1 MGKAT
6 AGRKRKIGERYP
18 SGKLKPLFDRGCE
31 GVQRR
36 TAIYTPKS
44 ANDREAQK
52 EKDRLRASPETFDA
66 IGRAMVNGL
75 LDGRSLDPSVLCSA
89 GRDYIAL
96 VLRLYGVGSHKD
108 SLGQFQPQSGGGG
121 DNEGIQRAFD
131 AKRAKLSQ
139 CSGAA
144 RVCMMSLLAP
154 RETDY
159 GPDWLDRLIFGTGS
173 AMDLRRMEAA
183 LDGLEAIA

>member
-6 AGRKRKIGERYP
+6 AGRKRTTGDRYP
-18 SGKLKPLFDRGCE
+18 SGKLMPEYDRGCD

-36 TAIYTPKS
+36 IALYAP
-44 ANDREAQK
+44 ANDK
-52 EKDRLRASPETFDA
+52 DKDRVRLSTETFDA

-75 LDGRSLDPSVLCSA
+75 LDGRDTDPAVLCTA

-96 VLRLYGVGSHKD
+96 ALRLYGVGSHKD
-108 SLGQFQPQSGGGG
+108 SLGQFQPQPGGGG
-121 DNEGIQRAFD
+121 DNDGIQRAFD
-131 AKRAKLSQ
+131 AKRARLSQ

-144 RVCMMSLLAP
+144 RVCMMALLSP
-154 RETDY
+154 READS
-159 GPDWLDRLIFGTGS
+159 GPDWLDRMIFNKGT
-173 AMDLRRMEAA
+173 AMDARRLDAA

>member
-6 AGRKRKIGERYP
+6 AGRKRKAGDRYP
-18 SGKLKPLFDRGCE
+18 SGKLMPVIDRGCE
-31 GVQRR
+31 GVMRR
-36 TAIYTPKS
+36 IETYAP
-44 ANDREAQK
+44 ANDK
-52 EKDRLRASPETFDA
+52 DKDRIRLSTETFDA

-75 LDGRSLDPSVLCSA
+75 LDGRDTDPSVLCTA

-96 VLRLYGVGSHKD
+96 ALRLYGVGSHKD

-121 DNEGIQRAFD
+121 DNDGIQRAFD
-131 AKRAKLSQ
+131 AKRARLSQ

-144 RVCMMSLLAP
+144 RVCMMALLSP
-154 RETDY
+154 READS
-159 GPDWLDRLIFGTGS
+159 GPDWLDRLIFNNGT
-173 AMDLRRMEAA
+173 AMDARRMEAA